1 MKKTFPVITI
11 LISLSLLG
19 LIVLQVSWFRNL
31 LEITRQQFRDKFD
44 RACIMVADE
53 LGQAMAASKQPA
65 LRWQQESGTF
75 RSEYLFRP
83 NYRGVVADKFS
94 MAQIQQ
100 KLRNALQT
108 QQLENIPIEFAVTT
122 PTGETELYS
131 FGFENAYRDTVNI
144 QRSVYAIRSYSTFET
159 DPAGMEALV
168 VLTPHFGASVFSSIK
183 WMLAGAILFMLVI
196 LAAFYVTI
204 RALLNQKK
212 ISEIKSD
219 FINNMTHEFKTP
231 LATISLAVDAL
242 RNEKVQAEP
251 ERARYFMGIIK
262 EENVRMN
269 KQVEAILQ
277 AALMEKEEFQF
288 NKKEL
293 SVHRLIQQTVDKY
306 DLQLQ
311 KKEGK
316 INLLLNAS
324 RDHIEAD
331 EVHFTNA
338 ISNLIDNAIK
348 YSDGAPDITIVTSS
362 NQHQLFIQIA
372 DRGIGMSR
380 ETASHIFE
388 KFYRAHTGNI
398 HQVKGFGL
406 GLSYVKTVIDAH
418 HGKIRVDSTQGKGT
432 TFMVEMNLSAEARE
446 D

>member
-1 MKKTFPVITI
+1 MKKTFPVITV

-19 LIVLQVSWFRNL
+19 LILLQVSWFRNL
-31 LEITRQQFRDKFD
+31 MEITRQQYRDKFD
-44 RACIMVADE
+44 RACYSVADE
-53 LGQAMAASKQPA
+53 LGQGMVLVNQP
-65 LRWQQESGTF
+65 LLGTQLQGSMF
-75 RSEYLFRP
+75 RSDFLFR
-83 NYRGVVADKFS
+83 S
-94 MAQIQQ
+94 QIQIGIRNVFSATQIEQ
-100 KLRNALQT
+100 KLRSAFKEQKLDNINFEFGVTNANS
-108 QQLENIPIEFAVTT
+108 EVEM
-122 PTGETELYS
+122 S
-131 FGFENAYRDTVNI
+131 SRGFEKAWKDTVNN
-144 QRSVYAIRSYSTFET
+144 QKSVLAIRSYREESKVF
-159 DPAGMEALV
+159 GALF
-168 VLTPHFGASVFSSIK
+168 VLTPQFGLSVFSSIK

-288 NKKEL
+288 SKKEL

-324 RDHIEAD
+324 RDQIEAD

>member
-1 MKKTFPVITI
+1 MKKTFSVITV

-19 LIVLQVSWFRNL
+19 LILLQASWFHNL

-44 RACIMVADE
+44 RACISVADE
-53 LGQAMAASKQPA
+53 LGQGVAAGKPPA
-65 LRWQQESGTF
+65 IRWQQQGGLF
-75 RSEYLFRP
+75 RSEFLFRP
-83 NYRGVVADKFS
+83 NTRTMVADKFTI
-94 MAQIQQ
+94 AQIDQ
-100 KLRNALQT
+100 KLREALKA
-108 QQLENIPIEFAVTT
+108 QQLDNPNIEFAVTGNG
-122 PTGETELYS
+122 GEYEMFS
-131 FGFENAYRDTVNI
+131 KGFEKAFWDTIHV
-144 QRSVYAIRSYSTFET
+144 QRRVYAIRSYSTLDADT
-159 DPAGMEALV
+159 GATEALI
-168 VLTPHFGASVFSSIK
+168 VLTPQFGLSIFSSIK
-183 WMLAGAILFMLVI
+183 WMILGAIIFMLVI
-196 LAAFYVTI
+196 VAAFYVTI

-251 ERARYFMGIIK
+251 ERAQYFMGIIK

-288 NKKEL
+288 NKKKL
-293 SVHRLIQQTVDKY
+293 SLHQLIEQTADKY

-311 KKEGK
+311 RTEGR
-316 INLLLNAS
+316 INLQLNAEY
-324 RDHIEAD
+324 DIIEAD
-331 EVHFTNA
+331 EVHFANA

-348 YSDGAPDITIVTSS
+348 YSDKAPDITIITSG
-362 NQHQLFIQIA
+362 NQKHLLMQIS
-372 DRGIGMSR
+372 DKGIGMSK
-380 ETASHIFE
+380 ETAGQIFE

-418 HGKIRVDSTQGKGT
+418 QGKIRVESQLGKGT
-432 TFMVEMNLSAEARE
+432 SFFLELNLVEGKQ
-446 D
+446 